1 MRYNIISI
9 FLVGLILLSSA
20 CTDDFEN
27 TNTNPNKVTDIKP
40 GYLLTRVWMRYNGTP
55 HEEHRGALI
64 MAGPL
69 SGLFQCGYRS
79 GQAFSGTADD
89 YNEAKMV
96 EMYADAIRNG
106 VQLKKLLEAD
116 QTGANKAKLAI
127 ANITLQFAF
136 QRVTDL
142 YGDVP
147 YSEAGLGYH
156 DGTFYPAYDK
166 QEDIYKN
173 SVNVLKESRDLLMT
187 TDSEPFVANEDV
199 IFGGVESTDARKKAW
214 AKLANSLILRMG
226 MRGVNGDAIWAKTTV
241 EEAANNVAGFIS
253 SYDKTDAAI
262 LPTGNLGGDW
272 GMIVNGAASL
282 ISGSGGYV
290 FVGEEWL
297 RQAQQNR
304 DPRIFYV
311 ASQAVDNG
319 GSFSPWTGQEEF
331 DAFVEAAR
339 PGEPFKPVTFNPLR
353 GGGTESY
360 SVRGLMVTVD
370 QDNNKVKV
378 FGNWVI
384 NPSKSV
390 RYNQFHTMAIVNP
403 ETIGNR
409 AAPIILFGGDEAF
422 YILAEA
428 ALRGWNVPNNVNA
441 NFKKAMELSFAK
453 YPKYFAGASVKEY
466 LAKQSVTEGQVVT
479 YDALA
484 AEYINKIMS
493 GTINDQVIWRERWK
507 SCMTAQGGY
516 EAFAIWNRTNVELQ
530 PGYPSTGR
538 SFPGTEKMDMP
549 VYDPAYVAIDKLVLG
564 QPVPTTK
571 YSAEPFHNGG
581 DTEGWRP
588 RRINYPERE
597 RANNR
602 EHVDE
607 AIKNQIAEYGQ
618 VGGGSHFITTYQWYS
633 KKVN

>member
-1 MRYNIISI
+1 MRYFIIPI
-9 FLVGLILLSSA
+9 FLVVLILFNTA

-27 TNTNPNKVTDIKP
+27 INKDPNKVTDIKP
-40 GYLLTRVWMRYNGTP
+40 GYLLTKVWMRYNGSP
-55 HEEHRGALI
+55 HEEHRGAFI
-64 MAGPL
+64 MAGSL
-69 SGLFQCGYRS
+69 SGLFQCGYRT

-116 QTGANKAKLAI
+116 QTGNSKAKLAI

-147 YSEAGLGYH
+147 YSDAGLGYH
-156 DGTFYPAYDK
+156 DEIFYPAYDR

-173 SVNVLKESRDLLMT
+173 AVVVLKESRDLLMK
-187 TDSEPFVANEDV
+187 TDAEPFFANEDV
-199 IFGGVESTDARKKAW
+199 IFGGIESADERKKAW

-226 MRGVNGDAIWAKTTV
+226 MRGVNGDAAWAKSTV
-241 EEAANNVAGFIS
+241 EEAANNSTGFIQS
-253 SYDKTDAAI
+253 IEKTDAAI
-262 LPTGNLGGDW
+262 LPTGNIGGEW
-272 GMIVNGAASL
+272 GLVINGAANL
-282 ISGSGGYV
+282 INGSGGYV

-311 ASQAVDNG
+311 ASQAVNNG
-319 GSFSPWTGQEEF
+319 SFFSPWTGQQEF
-331 DAFVEAAR
+331 DAFAEAAR

-360 SVRGLMVTVD
+360 SVRGLMVTMD
-370 QDNNKVKV
+370 INNNKQKV
-378 FGNWVI
+378 SGNWFI
-384 NPSKSV
+384 DPLKSV

-403 ETIGNR
+403 ETIGNLS
-409 AAPIILFGGDEAF
+409 APIFVFSGDESYF
-422 YILAEA
+422 ILAEA
-428 ALRGWNVPNNVNA
+428 ALRGWNVPNGVNP
-441 NFKKAMELSFAK
+441 NLEKAIELSFAK
-453 YPKYFAGASVKEY
+453 YPKYFSGASVKEY
-466 LAKQSVTEGQVVT
+466 IAKQSSTEGKILS

-484 AEYINKIMS
+484 AEYINAIMS
-493 GTINDQVIWRERWK
+493 GAITDQVIWRERWK

-538 SFPGTEKMDMP
+538 SYPGTETMDMP
-549 VYDPAYVAIDKLVLG
+549 VYDPADVEIDKLVFG
-564 QPVPTTK
+564 QPVPTTR

-588 RRINYPERE
+588 RRINYPEKE
-597 RANNR
+597 RANNG
-602 EHVDE
+602 EHVEE
-607 AIKNQIAEYGQ
+607 AIKNQIDKYGQ
-618 VGGGSHFITTYQWYS
+618 VGKGSHFITTYQWYS